1 MQFCAATLMGKKEK
15 TCNKISRGSSSK
27 MRGSSDT
34 DDTDDNASESL
45 LALLA
50 IGKYNLSGEKFGE
63 EEKVVIRN
71 IGSQVSTSD
80 QPRT

>member
-1 MQFCAATLMGKKEK
+1 
-15 TCNKISRGSSSK
+15 

-50 IGKYNLSGEKFGE
+50 IGKYNLIGEKFGE